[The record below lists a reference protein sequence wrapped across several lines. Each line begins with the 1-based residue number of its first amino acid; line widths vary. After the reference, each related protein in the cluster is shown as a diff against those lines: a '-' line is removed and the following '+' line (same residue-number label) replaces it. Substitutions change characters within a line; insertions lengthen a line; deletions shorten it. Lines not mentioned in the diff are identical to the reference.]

1 MVTLYHSVKPLFN
14 CQGAFYLFFDS
25 KEEIFCEVLCEEQ
38 QKIYDTASV
47 LMQEKPEKT
56 GIINALK
63 YIYREY
69 DQNNFLYHSDSADY
83 MILLKKLKPGQLE
96 KICRLEEMNQR
107 LFLDVPHLRRK
118 ISDELT
124 TSVIYSLLELL
135 MTVKYD
141 IGTNAIVLPKEMVI
155 DEFFILSSGIAGEI
169 LQKYI
174 NYGGK
179 LAIYGDYSKYTS
191 KPLKDFIYESNKGK
205 DFFFVE
211 TKEEAIEKL
220 I

>member
-1 MVTLYHSVKPLFN
+1 MPKSFSATERENIKKKLTQACRASWTLNSYKKTSVDELCKSAGISK
-14 CQGAFYLFFDS
+14 GAFYLFFDS

-124 TSVIYSLLELL
+124 TSVIYSLL
-135 MTVKYD
+135 MGVKQKD
-141 IGTNAIVLPKEMVI
+141 VLENHMEV
-155 DEFFILSSGIAGEI
+155 F
-169 LQKYI
+169 
-174 NYGGK
+174 
-179 LAIYGDYSKYTS
+179 
-191 KPLKDFIYESNKGK
+191 DFLVEKVVEDIYE
-205 DFFFVE
+205 D
-211 TKEEAIEKL
+211 
-220 I
+220 